1 MSPSVTTF
9 TFSSSGITN
18 MEPNNEKQHSERGI
32 GRARWTAVILAIA
45 VITVGVIGA
54 QNADKGI
61 SPQAEPSS
69 QRVEYQ
75 VTGTSK
81 LVRIQYLNDMAFD
94 ATREGEPPWR
104 FGFRARQG
112 RQLEVLVENLGEGT
126 IGCGIT
132 ASGKD
137 LSREPEQDVAILR
150 CVAVVP

>member
-1 MSPSVTTF
+1 MCDNILPIRLVG
-9 TFSSSGITN
+9 FSD
-18 MEPNNEKQHSERGI
+18 MEPNNEKQHYERGI
-32 GRARWTAVILAIA
+32 GRARWMAVVLTIA
-45 VITVGVIGA
+45 VVTVGIIGA
-54 QNADKGI
+54 QNDDNAMT
-61 SPQAEPSS
+61 PQSEPSS

-81 LVRIQYLNDMAFD
+81 QVRILYLNDMAFD

-112 RQLEVLVENLGEGT
+112 RQLEVQVENLGDGT

-137 LSREPEQDVAILR
+137 LSREPEQNAQVVR
-150 CVAVVP
+150 CEAVVP

>member
-18 MEPNNEKQHSERGI
+18 MEPNNEKQHYERGI

-81 LVRIQYLNDMAFD
+81 LVRIQ
-94 ATREGEPPWR
+94 
-104 FGFRARQG
+104 
-112 RQLEVLVENLGEGT
+112 
-126 IGCGIT
+126 
-132 ASGKD
+132 
-137 LSREPEQDVAILR
+137 
-150 CVAVVP
+150 